1 MKIFI
6 LCSILAT
13 IILSNSECSQEKTVY
28 KGRLEIKG
36 ICMNYTI
43 SLLEGDI
50 DSTKIVANWTDESTG
65 KSYSNV
71 FRLNQPCG
79 FPDTIDAGEE
89 FYFQLDSVEK
99 DCVVCEAYYPVPPKG
114 LAIKVVNK

>member
-1 MKIFI
+1 MKFFI
-6 LCSILAT
+6 LYSLLAT
-13 IILSNSECSQEKTVY
+13 IILSNSDCSQEKAVY

-43 SLLEGDI
+43 SLLGGDI
-50 DSTKIVANWTDESTG
+50 DTSRIVANWTDENIG
-65 KSYSNV
+65 KSYANV

-89 FYFQLDSVEK
+89 FFFQLDNAEK